1 MSLQQSENSA
11 MWHGPGSRTMSAV
24 PANTYYGFQGQN
36 QQSSGFRQ
44 AQQPL
49 QNHGSLGYP
58 NFYHSQAGI
67 SLEHQQQNPRDG
79 SLGGGFKASQSSF
92 NSYGKV
98 AATNLLLPPS
108 FLESCN
114 ECESGYRVLLWKQLE
129 CTINWMLTCA
139 SRLYFTC
146 LSSVKCNVGCELT
159 SC

>member
-1 MSLQQSENSA
+1 MYMLIIPSFQSENSA

-79 SLGGGFKASQSSF
+79 SLGGGSQGQPKQF
-92 NSYGKV
+92 QQ
-98 AATNLLLPPS
+98 LWQ
-108 FLESCN
+108 
-114 ECESGYRVLLWKQLE
+114 SGGY
-129 CTINWMLTCA
+129 
-139 SRLYFTC
+139 
-146 LSSVKCNVGCELT
+146 
-159 SC
+159 